1 MTVKNGV
8 LNINKI
14 TDSDE
19 NTYICVGKNSY
30 IIFGKQ
36 YSNDIQIERK
46 LRIKSWFL
54 KRIKLKF

>member
-8 LNINKI
+8 LNINNI

-36 YSNDIQIERK
+36 YLNDIQIERK
-46 LRIKSWFL
+46 LRIKSWFF
-54 KRIKLKF
+54 KKN